1 MASVVTV
8 SAQEFSQL
16 RRYNIGM
23 GLLHL
28 VQGILV
34 IVLATDFSLPITAT
48 YLLGPPGSTQ
58 TEQVVLLDV
67 SVAWGVASFLFLSAL
82 FHFIVA
88 TVGAGRYRS
97 QLERGQN
104 QFRWIE
110 YALSSSIMIV
120 LIAMLPGI
128 YDVAAL
134 LALFGV
140 NAGMIF
146 MGSVQERYEQPGG
159 SLWPFWLG
167 VVLGVI
173 PWVAIGIYLVSPG
186 SEATPPAFVYG
197 IFFSLFIFFNTFA
210 VTQLLQYKKIGRW
223 SDYLVG
229 ERTFI
234 LLSLL
239 AKTALAWQVFA
250 GTLVPPT

>member
-1 MASVVTV
+1 MASAVTV
-8 SAQEFSQL
+8 SGRAFTRL
-16 RRYNIGM
+16 RQYNIGM

-34 IVLATDFSLPITAT
+34 IALATDFSLPVTAT
-48 YLLGPPGSTQ
+48 YLLGPPGSNQ

-88 TVGAGRYRS
+88 TVGARRYRS

-134 LALFGV
+134 LALFAV

-146 MGSVQERYEQPGG
+146 MGSIQERYEQPGG
-159 SLWPFWLG
+159 SLGPFWLG
-167 VVLGVI
+167 VVLGII

-186 SEATPPAFVYG
+186 SDASPPGFVYG
-197 IFFSLFIFFNTFA
+197 IFFSLFVFFNTFA

>member
-1 MASVVTV
+1 MASAVTV
-8 SAQEFSQL
+8 SGRAFTRL
-16 RRYNIGM
+16 RQYNIGM

-34 IVLATDFSLPITAT
+34 IALATDFSLPVTAT
-48 YLLGPPGSTQ
+48 YLLGPPGSNQ
-58 TEQVVLLDV
+58 TEQIVLLDV

-88 TVGAGRYRS
+88 TVGARRYRS

-134 LALFGV
+134 LALFAV

-146 MGSVQERYEQPGG
+146 MGSIQERYEQPGG
-159 SLWPFWLG
+159 SLGPFWLG
-167 VVLGVI
+167 VVLGII

-186 SEATPPAFVYG
+186 SDASPPGFVYG
-197 IFFSLFIFFNTFA
+197 IFFSLFVFFNTFA

>member
-1 MASVVTV
+1 
-8 SAQEFSQL
+8 
-16 RRYNIGM
+16 
-23 GLLHL
+23 
-28 VQGILV
+28 
-34 IVLATDFSLPITAT
+34 
-48 YLLGPPGSTQ
+48 
-58 TEQVVLLDV
+58 
-67 SVAWGVASFLFLSAL
+67 
-82 FHFIVA
+82 
-88 TVGAGRYRS
+88 
-97 QLERGQN
+97 
-104 QFRWIE
+104 
-110 YALSSSIMIV
+110 

-134 LALFGV
+134 LALFAV

-167 VVLGVI
+167 VLLGVI
-173 PWVAIGIYLVSPG
+173 PWVAIGIYLASPG
-186 SEATPPAFVYG
+186 SEASPPGFVYG
-197 IFFSLFIFFNTFA
+197 IFFSLFVFFNTFA

-223 SDYLVG
+223 SDYLFG

-234 LLSLL
+234 LLSLI

>member
-1 MASVVTV
+1 MVSVVTV
-8 SAQEFSQL
+8 SDQAFSRL

-28 VQGILV
+28 VQGILIV
-34 IVLATDFSLPITAT
+34 VLATDFSLPITAT
-48 YLLGPPGSTQ
+48 YLLGPPGSAQ

-110 YALSSSIMIV
+110 YALSSSIMII

-134 LALFGV
+134 LALFAV

-167 VVLGVI
+167 VVLGII
-173 PWVAIGIYLVSPG
+173 PWVAIGIYLESPG
-186 SEATPPAFVYG
+186 SEASPPVFVYG
-197 IFFSLFIFFNTFA
+197 IFFSLFLFFNTFA

-234 LLSLL
+234 LLSLI